1 MGASPIIN
9 GNLFISL
16 MCGHGSKTYCSF
28 KFIKCSFIY
37 LIIITSVANKAIF
50 IATALVILV
59 KQFPFPMKVLKKQ
72 KRMKIAK
79 YRL

>member
-28 KFIKCSFIY
+28 KFIKCSFIC

-50 IATALVILV
+50 IATVLVILV